1 MELYRESISICVLLA
16 DYRVRG
22 MAWQIVVNVLLAD
35 LILVIP
41 LISSYTLLD
50 GYIPKSIALQ

>member
-1 MELYRESISICVLLA
+1 
-16 DYRVRG
+16 